1 MTLTIDITSDYICP
15 WCLIA
20 HHNLQQAIATLETP
34 VDIQWV
40 WYPFELNPDMPATG
54 MDRRTYRTNKF
65 GSWAYSQ
72 QLDAQTMQAGQAN
85 GVEFRYDLM
94 QKTPNTLN
102 AHRLTA
108 LAAKAGKAT
117 EMAERIL
124 HAYFTEG
131 QDIGDIETLSALA
144 ADMGLD
150 QAKGFLLSDDGI
162 SDIRAAKQQ
171 AVAQGIHSVPTI
183 RIGDAV
189 LVGGQPVDAFLS
201 ALQTAIK
208 NLEVVQS

>member
-1 MTLTIDITSDYICP
+1 
-15 WCLIA
+15 
-20 HHNLQQAIATLETP
+20 
-34 VDIQWV
+34 
-40 WYPFELNPDMPATG
+40 
-54 MDRRTYRTNKF
+54 
-65 GSWAYSQ
+65 
-72 QLDAQTMQAGQAN
+72 MQAGQAY
-85 GVEFRYDLM
+85 GGEIRYDLM
-94 QKTPNTLN
+94 QYSPITLN
-102 AHRLTA
+102 ALRLTA